1 MKIVCFS
8 ESGETEYCEPSDSP
22 CCSVSGETMEEPWEL
37 TSLREEELEEFCV
50 YIVHDR
56 PCESVVGPNRAQA
69 SLPRNLTL
77 KPSAIN
83 PNELGVW
90 SVDYIPRGTRFGPLV
105 GQLFEKESKINIKK
119 HCKHLWKVFQHNEV
133 KQFVVTSDPVFSNW
147 MHYVQQTVAETAGQH
162 NSLACQLDSN
172 IYFYTVKSIPAN
184 SEIVV
189 TYSREYAERITTPP
203 VKDDV
208 MLSWKRQ
215 LLERQVPHS
224 SSSFHHCFS
233 QSHVLTDDE
242 ESSQS
247 RKDMTASTDT
257 NHHILDYSMHKR
269 DGSPSNYFGKQE
281 QRNIPEESIL
291 DVQGKTWGMSDTTS
305 HSSSIKETVPPE
317 AHQSTSSKCA
327 LSTPKRKNGIEKLIM
342 KKMMERGQEVN
353 ESGPKRAFCMA
364 HPLSRQTVFKFTGKQ
379 NYESKEP
386 SKYMSN
392 ENATIMPPPLP
403 FKINPFFPNSMMLDK
418 TLAAFQPPVKQG
430 DPSYKLFGSPN
441 RSNLGSPLYYPS
453 SSLPGMFHLN
463 QLYPFPAYPG
473 LQSWPL
479 YPPTFQHA
487 SIPNPVTGNFQKPST
502 QSLNEQVL
510 NLSKPKSDQFGLRGY
525 RTLPYPLKKK
535 DGKMHYECN
544 VCFKTFGQLSNLK
557 VHLRTHTGERPFVCQ
572 TCGKGFT
579 QLAHLQKHHLVHTGE
594 KPHECHTCGKR
605 FSSTSNLKTHMRL
618 HSGEKP
624 FHCKHCPAKFTQFV
638 HLKLHRRLHTNERPY
653 ECPQCN
659 RKYIS
664 ASGLKTH
671 WKTGSCVPAGTV
683 ADYNTLVDATFSFTK
698 EMDISKDFVFSPVTN
713 IVDGQED
720 IEGTYQQLGIGNC
733 SSSED
738 DLEAGNDMGQ
748 HTEVGQHTE
757 LGENKE
763 TALKQGTLDC
773 DKTHNAD
780 QEA

>member
-1 MKIVCFS
+1 MIDTLVSAPKPVAHS
-8 ESGETEYCEPSDSP
+8 LQGY
-22 CCSVSGETMEEPWEL
+22 SVSGGSMEEPWEL

-56 PCESVVGPNRAQA
+56 PCDSVVGPNRAQA

-90 SVDYIPRGTRFGPLV
+90 SVDFIPRGTRFGPLV
-105 GQLFEKESKINIKK
+105 GQLFEKESKMNIKK

-147 MHYVQQTVAETAGQH
+147 MHYVQQTIPETAGQH

-203 VKDDV
+203 VKDDMV
-208 MLSWKRQ
+208 SWKRQ

-233 QSHVLTDDE
+233 NNHVLSDDE
-242 ESSQS
+242 ETSHSK
-247 RKDMTASTDT
+247 KDMAASAETDQ
-257 NHHILDYSMHKR
+257 HILDYSIHKR
-269 DGSPSNYFGKQE
+269 DGSPSNDLGKQSTSP
-281 QRNIPEESIL
+281 QESIF
-291 DVQGKTWGMSDTTS
+291 DVQGKEFGMVDTKS
-305 HSSSIKETVPPE
+305 LSLSKKDHGPPE
-317 AHQSTSSKCA
+317 AHQSTSSKCT
-327 LSTPKRKNGIEKLIM
+327 LSTPKRKYDIEKLLM
-342 KKMMERGQEVN
+342 KKMMERRQEAHDSV
-353 ESGPKRAFCMA
+353 PKMGFCMA
-364 HPLSRQTVFKFTGKQ
+364 HPLAGQTMFQFNGKQ
-379 NYESKEP
+379 KYESKEP
-386 SKYMSN
+386 SKYMSS
-392 ENATIMPPPLP
+392 ENAIPPPLP
-403 FKINPFFPNSMMLDK
+403 FKINPFFPNSMMMDK
-418 TLAAFQPPVKQG
+418 TLAAFQHSVKQG
-430 DPSYKLFGSPN
+430 DPHYKVFGSPN
-441 RSNLGSPLYYPS
+441 RSNLGAPLFYPS

-479 YPPTFQHA
+479 YPPTFHHA
-487 SIPNPVTGNFQKPST
+487 SIPNSVSSNFQKPST

-698 EMDISKDFVFSPVTN
+698 EVDISKDFVFSPVNN
-713 IVDGQED
+713 IGDGQED
-720 IEGTYQQLGIGNC
+720 IEATYHHLGIGNC

-738 DLEAGNDMGQ
+738 DWEAGNDMGQ
-748 HTEVGQHTE
+748 HTEVGNNE
-757 LGENKE
+757 S
-763 TALKQGTLDC
+763 ALKQTDC
-773 DKTHNAD
+773 DKTNCAD
-780 QEA
+780 KEASKTDNQHKYQ